1 MALARTQSGE
11 LIVLK
16 NGTPIENIR
25 AGYREGSWKT
35 NGSHSIYITRE
46 NDVERIIYD
55 GVSIGKEFGEVRET
69 FLEKSG
75 NTYAFFARPIG
86 ESHYCVFTRF
96 RGNLCDLTG
105 YMNPRLGADGSSIIY
120 AGLSGGIWS
129 IYRNTDTVVR
139 DTGYTHADI
148 SNDYVF
154 FDITNPKQYVFLE
167 NNDGK
172 YQVRKN

>member
-1 MALARTQSGE
+1 
-11 LIVLK
+11 
-16 NGTPIENIR
+16 
-25 AGYREGSWKT
+25 
-35 NGSHSIYITRE
+35 
-46 NDVERIIYD
+46 
-55 GVSIGKEFGEVRET
+55 
-69 FLEKSG
+69 
-75 NTYAFFARPIG
+75 
-86 ESHYCVFTRF
+86 
-96 RGNLCDLTG
+96 
-105 YMNPRLGADGSSIIY
+105 MNPRLGADGSSIIY